1 MNDGS
6 IVQDYLMLEC
16 DTETSVGEVN
26 DDDMDD
32 NEDDDEH
39 KDLHEIGDD
48 SHLCSFLK
56 IDLLTSRLTSGKI
69 IYPVISIFHT
79 FCAVFLS
86 WFNHSF

>member
-1 MNDGS
+1 MNDRS

-16 DTETSVGEVN
+16 DTETSVGIVD

-48 SHLCSFLK
+48 SHLCSFLQ
-56 IDLLTSRLTSGKI
+56 IDLVTSHLTSGKI
-69 IYPVISIFHT
+69 MYPVTYTYFML
-79 FCAVFLS
+79 FVPCF
-86 WFNHSF
+86 

>member
-1 MNDGS
+1 MNDRS

-16 DTETSVGEVN
+16 DTETSVGVVD

-48 SHLCSFLK
+48 SHLCSFLQ
-56 IDLLTSRLTSGKI
+56 IDLVTSHLTSGKI
-69 IYPVISIFHT
+69 MLYPVTYILHA
-79 FCAVFLS
+79 FCAVLLS
-86 WFNHSF
+86 YHG